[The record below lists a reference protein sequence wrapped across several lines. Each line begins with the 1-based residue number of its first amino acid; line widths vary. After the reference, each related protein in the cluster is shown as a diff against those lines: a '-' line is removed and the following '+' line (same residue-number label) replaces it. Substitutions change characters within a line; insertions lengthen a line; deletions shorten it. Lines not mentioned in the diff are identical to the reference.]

1 MPIRT
6 VGGLFA
12 GAIASPRRSIVVL
25 VAGTTL
31 GLAGVTTMQG
41 CQTLGG
47 LIPLA
52 VKVCVDAV
60 KMLLD
65 LPLEEL
71 PDGYVPCGEP
81 VTWEVRGSGM
91 KFCFYCSLADPV
103 KVYMQLGC
111 TGSFYPFRLRPIGDP
126 AAGDVPGAG
135 SAGIDK
141 VGCDERLLM
150 KAQSIYDEW
159 SGRASAMFPSPN
171 TRLFPDPT
179 AYATLGVALD
189 GVPVSLGGDF
199 LVTEGQR
206 ISVEGSLD
214 EVAHYA
220 MISGVTELAFED
232 GGVRYEVFV
241 NADVSAMMLFRNGVC
256 IEQRLLFA
264 PVP

>member
-71 PDGYVPCGEP
+71 PDG
-81 VTWEVRGSGM
+81 
-91 KFCFYCSLADPV
+91 
-103 KVYMQLGC
+103 
-111 TGSFYPFRLRPIGDP
+111 
-126 AAGDVPGAG
+126 
-135 SAGIDK
+135 
-141 VGCDERLLM
+141 
-150 KAQSIYDEW
+150 
-159 SGRASAMFPSPN
+159 
-171 TRLFPDPT
+171 
-179 AYATLGVALD
+179 
-189 GVPVSLGGDF
+189 
-199 LVTEGQR
+199 
-206 ISVEGSLD
+206 
-214 EVAHYA
+214 
-220 MISGVTELAFED
+220 
-232 GGVRYEVFV
+232 
-241 NADVSAMMLFRNGVC
+241 
-256 IEQRLLFA
+256 
-264 PVP
+264 